1 MIMRFR
7 VTGIKIEISYSTI
20 NSSKLN
26 KVNISNDKAEQVVK
40 AIHKT
45 ANTDKLGMERISP
58 SISTPHHTLKPA
70 KSAKMSNISVKETK

>member
-7 VTGIKIEISYSTI
+7 LTEIKIGITYSTI

-40 AIHKT
+40 AIHKA
-45 ANTDKLGMERISP
+45 ANTDKLGVERISP
-58 SISTPHHTLKPA
+58 SISMAHHTLKPV
-70 KSAKMSNISVKETK
+70 KLAKMSDKLVKETK

>member
-1 MIMRFR
+1 MSFR
-7 VTGIKIEISYSTI
+7 LSKIKIGINYSTI
-20 NSSKLN
+20 NPSKLD

-45 ANTDKLGMERISP
+45 ANTDKLGLERISP

-70 KSAKMSNISVKETK
+70 KLAKMSHKLVKETK

>member
-1 MIMRFR
+1 MSFR
-7 VTGIKIEISYSTI
+7 LSKIKIGINYSTI
-20 NSSKLN
+20 NPFKLD

-45 ANTDKLGMERISP
+45 ANTDKLGLERISP

-70 KSAKMSNISVKETK
+70 KLAKMSHKLVKETK